1 MLEVKSPLSVL
12 QLNIKIPMFTSW
24 ETGVYSKNKVEVF
37 KRLTNQTSLIFKN
50 NYLLD
55 GYFLSINDNIV
66 NGYFL
71 IAIS

>member
-1 MLEVKSPLSVL
+1 
-12 QLNIKIPMFTSW
+12 MFTSW
-24 ETGVYSKNKVEVF
+24 ETVFYSKNKVEVF

-55 GYFLSINDNIV
+55 GYLLTINDNIV